1 MMSTQEPPLSP
12 TTVAKALAAARQ
24 GDLQEAARLADTASF
39 TEQSPDQL
47 LQLTHLRGG
56 IAFELGQLDEAEIC
70 FEQVIR
76 LATERRDLRLV
87 AKASNNLGSIA
98 HLRGKSQLA
107 TSFYLSALTAYGAEH
122 DSAGQAQTAH
132 NLSIVLREFGDYRN
146 AALHSQQALDAAVRS
161 GDIGL
166 QSVVLGGAAEVA
178 MVQGEVDRARNLLA
192 DATRLADLAGDRIG
206 MLEMQRL
213 QARSDMHRG
222 RFTAALRDAG
232 RVYLASQRLGALQL
246 AGEAALLASHAA
258 RELHRTR
265 LADSYRRRAQEA
277 YHRLGS
283 PARAEQ
289 LVNEAR

>member
-1 MMSTQEPPLSP
+1 MMSTEDMPMPPS
-12 TTVAKALAAARQ
+12 TVAMALNAARQ
-24 GDLQEAARLADTASF
+24 GDLVEAARLADTASF
-39 TEQSPDQL
+39 TELSPGQL

-76 LATERRDLRLV
+76 LATERRDINLV

-98 HLRGKSQLA
+98 HLRGKAHLA
-107 TSFYLSALTAYGAEH
+107 TSFYLSALSAYTSSDDAI
-122 DSAGQAQTAH
+122 GQAQTGH
-132 NLSIVLREFGDYRN
+132 NLSIVLREFGDFRN
-146 AALHSQQALDAAVRS
+146 AAVHSQWALNAALRT
-161 GDIGL
+161 GDVGL

-178 MVQGEVDRARNLLA
+178 LAQGDLDAARRFLR

-206 MLEMQRL
+206 VLEMRRL
-213 QARSDMHRG
+213 QARVDMQRG

-232 RVYLASQRLGALQL
+232 RVYLASQRVGALQL
-246 AGEAALLASHAA
+246 AGESALLAANAA

-283 PARAEQ
+283 PSRAE
-289 LVNEAR
+289 LAGRAL